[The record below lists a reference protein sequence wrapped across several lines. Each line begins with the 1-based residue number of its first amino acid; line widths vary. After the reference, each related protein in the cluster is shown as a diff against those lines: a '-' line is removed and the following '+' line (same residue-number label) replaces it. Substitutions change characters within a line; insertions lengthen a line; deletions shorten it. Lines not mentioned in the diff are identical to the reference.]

1 MSTVCHTGAMAVYEL
16 SLQLEGRLIL
26 DHISFAVAPG
36 SYCAIAG
43 PNGAGKSTLLKCL
56 NRLHNGWT
64 GGVTLEGQDLSH
76 YTQAE
81 LARRLGYVPQYRSAP
96 EYEVSEFLLMSRYAR
111 HTFWG
116 GVSWDDCAAVGRAG
130 ERVGITYLFGRSMT
144 TLSGGEGQKVMI
156 AAALVQ
162 ETDIILLDEP
172 TTFLD
177 PRFQHEINNLLVEL
191 NRQDGKTL
199 IVVSHDLNI
208 AALSADRMLLLKE
221 GRLIA
226 DAPPADIM
234 RPEYLDPLFETTF
247 TFLTRADGKKI
258 IVPALSAG

>member
-1 MSTVCHTGAMAVYEL
+1 MSGPAHTAALEISGL

-26 DHISFAVAPG
+26 DQISFAVEPG

-56 NRLHNGWT
+56 NRLHHGWT
-64 GGVTLEGQDLSH
+64 GEIRLQGEDLSH
-76 YTQAE
+76 YDQAG

-116 GVSWDDCAAVGRAG
+116 GVSWDDCAAVGRAA
-130 ERVGITYLFGRSMT
+130 ERVGITHLYGRSLN

-177 PRFQHEINNLLVEL
+177 PRFQHEINALLVEL

-199 IVVSHDLNI
+199 IVVSHDLNV

-221 GRLIA
+221 GRLLA
-226 DAPPADIM
+226 DAAPADIM
-234 RPEYLDPLFETTF
+234 RPEYLDSLFETTF
-247 TFLTRADGKKI
+247 TFLNRPDGKMI
-258 IVPALSAG
+258 IVPAL